1 MRWYKALEAHKATH
15 GNASPAALTMG
26 VDLYLINWCS
36 VQRIARRSNVLSEP
50 RIEALDRL
58 GFDWSG
64 ADPLS

>member
-1 MRWYKALEAHKATH
+1 MH
-15 GNASPAALTMG
+15 MG

-36 VQRIARRSNVLSEP
+36 VQRVARRSRVLSAA
-50 RIEALDRL
+50 RIQALDEL